1 MFIRLAEIFLRFLIK
16 GFLAAW
22 GTEVVGL
29 PLVLG
34 CASRGRWI
42 NIHSTNRVM
51 YCICHI
57 NHLLVFNRIIALSRR
72 VQKEQ
77 NYSKTHAQ
85 YRLLV
90 GREYPI
96 NSRSCHPDQVSV
108 EVLPFFADPDVPC
121 WIRRQMRISRSPQV
135 LHPHL

>member
-1 MFIRLAEIFLRFLIK
+1 MMLLMFICLAEIFLRVLIK

-34 CASRGRWI
+34 RASRGRGI
-42 NIHSTNRVM
+42 NIHSTNGVV

-57 NHLLVFNRIIALSRR
+57 NPLLLSNCIITLSRR
-72 VQKEQ
+72 VQGEQ

-85 YRLLV
+85 NRLLV

-96 NSRSCHPDQVSV
+96 N
-108 EVLPFFADPDVPC
+108 
-121 WIRRQMRISRSPQV
+121 
-135 LHPHL
+135 